1 MPLPLP
7 QFTLSLPKLTLM
19 GAVDILV
26 VAFLIYQLILIVRG
40 TRAAHILLGIL
51 ALVVIYNL
59 ALWMRL
65 ELLHS
70 ILSHVIPYLAL
81 AVIVL
86 FQSELRRTLAR
97 IGRQRF
103 FGRAFRRREYTEE
116 ILLALARLS
125 AEKIGAQCSATFA
138 TKSAQSGHH
147 DRAEP
152 LKRTCARA
160 SLCRWIV

>member
-1 MPLPLP
+1 MSHTRKEAIRFVPHCDKIVFGCSVPNWLMPLSFPHL
-7 QFTLSLPKLTLM
+7 TLSLPKLTLM

-51 ALVVIYNL
+51 ALVIIYNL
-59 ALWMRL
+59 AQWMRL

-86 FQSELRRTLAR
+86 LQSP
-97 IGRQRF
+97 
-103 FGRAFRRREYTEE
+103 
-116 ILLALARLS
+116 
-125 AEKIGAQCSATFA
+125 KCS
-138 TKSAQSGHH
+138 
-147 DRAEP
+147 
-152 LKRTCARA
+152 
-160 SLCRWIV
+160 